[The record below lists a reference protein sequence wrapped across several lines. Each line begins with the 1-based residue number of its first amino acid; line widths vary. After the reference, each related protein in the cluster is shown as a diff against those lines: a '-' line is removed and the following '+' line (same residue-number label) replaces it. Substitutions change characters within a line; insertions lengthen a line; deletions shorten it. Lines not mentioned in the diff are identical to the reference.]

1 MHLLRFS
8 CLETMERARTIAN
21 RGQRFFGTG
30 SPGTPQDSLSSARE
44 LLQSKISELETF
56 AGEEHRLLTQAGRN
70 QEREQRAKLADGL
83 LADLRSCLNDMR
95 DMSQYEQV
103 GSKKMAWMSNA
114 YGKQRALGGME
125 SAQNHLFGSS
135 MQCAQAVACQ
145 TAQTI
150 SGNGGSKQ
158 NAGNK
163 TGGGG
168 QFASAPP
175 LGRQQQMPQP
185 HVLQKQGSPQTMQR
199 QSPQMMQGQSP
210 QMSPQMMQQYGF
222 QMMQQQMQQQNYA
235 MQQSQRMPPQA
246 PQKRMQQQT
255 SNMTSSQVMR

>member
-1 MHLLRFS
+1 M
-8 CLETMERARTIAN
+8 
-21 RGQRFFGTG
+21 GFFGTG

-168 QFASAPP
+168 QFATAPP
-175 LGRQQQMPQP
+175 LGRQQQMQP

-199 QSPQMMQGQSP
+199 QSPQMMQAQMMQGQSP